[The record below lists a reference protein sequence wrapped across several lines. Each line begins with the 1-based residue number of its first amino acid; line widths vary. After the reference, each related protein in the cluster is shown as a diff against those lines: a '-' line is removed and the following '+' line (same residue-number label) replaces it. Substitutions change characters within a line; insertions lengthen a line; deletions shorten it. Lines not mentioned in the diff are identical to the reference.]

1 MNEAR
6 SAARFD
12 EKRHPG
18 MNDTNARRRRISSA
32 QIAEKMGV
40 SLNTVY
46 VYRSSD
52 RDKTPGP
59 ARFPDP
65 VGFDGRT
72 VLFDESAIDAYIKAR
87 SDTHGRAGRP
97 PRTAPRHTGPTAPF
111 PDRIREAVTA
121 GAGAPSITTLKQLA
135 DALQLSAV
143 TFGERMR
150 GHTTWTPEER
160 EHIASVLGVDVSDAN
175 DQVDQIRAA
184 RRAQRKS
191 GE

>member
-1 MNEAR
+1 
-6 SAARFD
+6 
-12 EKRHPG
+12 
-18 MNDTNARRRRISSA
+18 MNDTNAGGRRISSA

-59 ARFPDP
+59 SRFPDP
-65 VGFDGRT
+65 IGFDGRT

-87 SDTHGRAGRP
+87 SDTRGRAGRP

-111 PDRIREAVTA
+111 PDRLREAIAA
-121 GAGAPSITTLKQLA
+121 GAGAPDITTLKQLA
-135 DALQLSAV
+135 EALQLNNV

-150 GHTTWTPEER
+150 GRTTWTAEER
-160 EHIASVLGVDVSDAN
+160 ELIASTLGIDTSDAN
-175 DQVDQIRAA
+175 LQVEQLRADRRA
-184 RRAQRKS
+184 RREE

>member
-1 MNEAR
+1 
-6 SAARFD
+6 
-12 EKRHPG
+12 
-18 MNDTNARRRRISSA
+18 MNDTSARGRRISSA

-65 VGFDGRT
+65 VSFEGRT

-87 SDTHGRAGRP
+87 SDTRGRAGRP
-97 PRTAPRHTGPTAPF
+97 PRTAPRHTGPTASF
-111 PDRIREAVTA
+111 PDRIRESVTA
-121 GAGAPSITTLKQLA
+121 GAGAPGITTLKQLA
-135 DALQLSAV
+135 DALQLNSV

-150 GHTTWTPEER
+150 GRTTWTQTER
-160 EHIASVLGVDVSDAN
+160 ERIASILEIDTSDAN
-175 DQVDQIRAA
+175 DQVEQLRAQ
-184 RRAQRKS
+184 RRAQRGAD